1 MADYSLNAVERND
14 KGTPASRRLRRQGW
28 VPANVYGAGK
38 DPHTVAIGENELLHL
53 MEEEGF
59 FSSLISIEGLNERQ
73 DVLVRGV
80 QMHPYK
86 PKAMHVDFQRVKADQ
101 KLSLNVPLHISGED
115 GAPGVLQGGTVSH
128 LIHEV
133 EVTCLPKN
141 IPDYLEVDVG
151 SLEIGDT
158 LNLSDIPAPS
168 GVEITFDEETDQPV
182 VTVVGM
188 QAEPEEAIAEE
199 AEEEAAEAEAEG
211 EEAAEGGAA
220 EEGAG
225 EEEEE

>member
-1 MADYSLNAVERND
+1 MADYSLNAVERTD
-14 KGTPASRRLRRQGW
+14 KGTKASRRLRRHGW

-38 DPHTVAIGENELLHL
+38 DPHMVAVGENELLHL

-59 FSSLISIEGLNERQ
+59 FSSLVSIEGLNERQ

-86 PKAMHVDFQRVKADQ
+86 PKAIHVDFQRVKADQ
-101 KLSLNVPLHISGED
+101 KLTLNVPLHLTGD
-115 GAPGVLQGGTVSH
+115 DTAPGVREGGTVSH
-128 LIHEV
+128 LVHEV
-133 EVTCLPKN
+133 EITCLPKN
-141 IPDYLEVDVG
+141 IPEYLEVDVSG
-151 SLEIGDT
+151 LEIGDT
-158 LNLSDIPAPS
+158 LHLSDIPAPA
-168 GVEITFDEETDQPV
+168 GVEISFDEETDQPV

-188 QAEPEEAIAEE
+188 QAEPEAAVAEE
-199 AEEEAAEAEAEG
+199 AGEAEAAAEA
-211 EEAAEGGAA
+211 EEAAEGGEA

>member
-1 MADYSLNAVERND
+1 MADYSLNAVERNE
-14 KGTPASRRLRRQGW
+14 KGTKASRRLRREGW

-38 DPHTVAIGENELLHL
+38 DPHMVAVGENELLHM

-59 FSSLISIEGLNERQ
+59 FSSLVSIEGLNERQ

-86 PKAMHVDFQRVKADQ
+86 PKAIHVDFQRVKADQ
-101 KLSLNVPLHISGED
+101 KLTLNVPLHLTGD
-115 GAPGVLQGGTVSH
+115 DTAPGVREGGTVSH
-128 LIHEV
+128 LVHEV
-133 EVTCLPKN
+133 EITCLPKN
-141 IPDYLEVDVG
+141 IPEYLEVDVSG
-151 SLEIGDT
+151 LEIGDT
-158 LNLSDIPAPS
+158 LHLSDIPAPA
-168 GVEITFDEETDQPV
+168 GVEISFDEETDQPV

-188 QAEPEEAIAEE
+188 QAEPEAAVAEE
-199 AEEEAAEAEAEG
+199 AGEAEAAAEA
-211 EEAAEGGAA
+211 EEAAEGGEA

>member
-1 MADYSLNAVERND
+1 MADYTLNAVERTN
-14 KGTPASRRLRRQGW
+14 KGTPASRRMRREGW

-38 DPHTVAIGENELLHL
+38 DPHMVAIGENELLQM
-53 MEEEGF
+53 MEDEGF

-73 DVLVRGV
+73 DVLVREV
-80 QMHPYK
+80 QMHPFK

-101 KLSLNVPLHISGED
+101 MLTLNVPVHLSGQE

-141 IPDYLEVDVG
+141 IPDYLEVEVG
-151 SLEIGDT
+151 SMEIGDT
-158 LNLSDIPAPS
+158 LHLSDIKAPA
-168 GVEITFDEETDQPV
+168 GVEINADPESDQPV
-182 VTVVGM
+182 VSVVG
-188 QAEPEEAIAEE
+188 AKPEPEPAVAEE
-199 AEEEAAEAEAEG
+199 AEAEAE
-211 EEAAEGGAA
+211 A

-225 EEEEE
+225 EAESSGEEEE